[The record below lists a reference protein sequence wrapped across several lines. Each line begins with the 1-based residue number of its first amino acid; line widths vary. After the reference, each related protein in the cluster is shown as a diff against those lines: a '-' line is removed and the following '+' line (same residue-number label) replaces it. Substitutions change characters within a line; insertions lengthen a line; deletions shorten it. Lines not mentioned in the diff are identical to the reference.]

1 VYDKKR
7 FYLQKLAQNVH
18 KVISG
23 PRIVMKTAVLSDIH
37 SNLEAL
43 RACLEHA
50 RAQGAAQYVFLGDML
65 GYGADPKAC
74 LDIIIPMVRDGALA
88 VLGNHDE
95 AVLGGLCEN
104 LAFVARDAIYWTRQ
118 QLPQAQR
125 DFLLGL
131 PLVARDGKVFYVHAS
146 ADAPG
151 RWTYIEGVTSAAK
164 CMAASAMPLTVVGHV
179 HQQTLYYSAGGGA
192 AGVFS
197 PLPGVA
203 IPLTPQR
210 QWLAI
215 AGSVGQPRDGNPA
228 AAYAL
233 HDRQR
238 ETLTFFRVPYDH
250 WSAARKV
257 RAAGLPE
264 RLARRLETGH

>member
-1 VYDKKR
+1 
-7 FYLQKLAQNVH
+7 
-18 KVISG
+18 
-23 PRIVMKTAVLSDIH
+23 MKIAVLSDIH

-43 RACLEHA
+43 QACLAHA
-50 RAQGAAQYVFLGDML
+50 RWQGAEQYVFLGDLL

-74 LDIIIPMVRDGALA
+74 LDIIAPMVKGGALA

-104 LAFVARDAIYWTRQ
+104 LAFVARDAIYWTRE
-118 QLPQAQR
+118 QLVQAER
-125 DFLLGL
+125 DFLATL
-131 PLVARDGKVFYVHAS
+131 PLVARRSNVLYAHAS
-146 ADAPG
+146 AAAPE
-151 RWTYIEGVTSAAK
+151 RWTYIESAATAAK

-179 HQQTLYYSAGGGA
+179 HHQVIYFTTGGA
-192 AGVFS
+192 AQAFIPV
-197 PLPGVA
+197 PGAA
-203 IPLTPQR
+203 IPLVPRR

-228 AAYAL
+228 AAYVL
-233 HDRQR
+233 HDSQR
-238 ETLTFFRVPYDH
+238 DTLTFYRLPYDH